1 MPQLT
6 NLNVSPYF
14 DDYDPANDYYR
25 VLFKPGYPVQ
35 ARELT
40 GLQSM
45 LQNQV
50 EKFGQ
55 HFFKEGTKVIPG
67 NTSYTSQYTCI
78 QLNNEF
84 QGVPVAAYVDQL
96 IGTTITGQ
104 TSGVTANVN
113 KILSA
118 EESENGNLTLYVNYL
133 GSNTSNNSTETFSD
147 AEELTCNAIISS
159 GLLGNTTI
167 SVGSPFASTIAN
179 GAAATGSAFHVENGV
194 YFVRGQ
200 FLNVDS
206 ETLIL
211 DQYGNTPSY
220 KIGFNILEEVITP
233 DLDETLNDNS
243 QGFNNYSAPG
253 ADRLKISLNLFKKSL
268 DDTLDDTFVELA
280 TIDSGV
286 LRSKKQN
293 TEYNTFADEL
303 ARRTFEESGD
313 YYVTPFDV
321 AVVNSLNNNIG
332 NNGIFQEGQFT
343 YTGGT
348 PSKDLALYRL
358 SRGKAYV
365 RGYEIETISPTFL
378 DVQKPR
384 TTTTLEDQAIEYKTG
399 PALKLNRIYGSPTIG
414 IGNTYVVSLRDQR
427 TNTTQPGSANLP
439 GKEIGQARI
448 YDFALETGSYS
459 TSNANLNEWDVSLY
473 DIQTITEIH
482 INQPPTSKD
491 GNNGTFGAGTFIKG
505 NNSGATGFLRYAV
518 SSGLALTVTETSGN
532 FIKNEALTFNGI
544 ANGRVAV
551 AVTEFGISNVKS
563 LWGTNNGVVG
573 INTFCADVIQTT
585 KFNVGVATI
594 SPASGAGTIS
604 TIRSTN
610 QLFPGTGELVK
621 INDLVEFSDI
631 SSSDR
636 DPIMARVT
644 SVGTDTITVA
654 GVANVSGVVN
664 GTLPTSALEVS
675 DFKIV
680 STDFESSDEVT
691 LYTELPKHDISSVD
705 LTDASISIRKVYSGE
720 TIANSRIANT
730 LDQAISYKIG
740 AEILQNRIS
749 YRAGYKFEESPRGI
763 TNQNL
768 EGFSLGLGY
777 KINNSRID
785 LSYEKF
791 SLGDTHQM
799 LDAGLLGNI
808 NLDQKKS
815 IIKLSVVTVL

>member
-67 NTSYTSQYTCI
+67 NTSYSSQYTCI

-118 EESENGNLTLYVNYL
+118 EDSENGNLTLYVNYL

-167 SVGSPFASTIAN
+167 SIGSPFASTIAN

-220 KIGFNILEEVITP
+220 KIGFNILEEIITP

-280 TIDSGV
+280 TIDSGI
-286 LRSKKQN
+286 LRSKKET

-321 AVVNSLNNNIG
+321 SVVNSLNNNCV
-332 NNGIFQEGQFT
+332 
-343 YTGGT
+343 
-348 PSKDLALYRL
+348 L
-358 SRGKAYV
+358 SA
-365 RGYEIETISPTFL
+365 
-378 DVQKPR
+378 
-384 TTTTLEDQAIEYKTG
+384 
-399 PALKLNRIYGSPTIG
+399 
-414 IGNTYVVSLRDQR
+414 
-427 TNTTQPGSANLP
+427 
-439 GKEIGQARI
+439 
-448 YDFALETGSYS
+448 
-459 TSNANLNEWDVSLY
+459 
-473 DIQTITEIH
+473 
-482 INQPPTSKD
+482 
-491 GNNGTFGAGTFIKG
+491 
-505 NNSGATGFLRYAV
+505 
-518 SSGLALTVTETSGN
+518 
-532 FIKNEALTFNGI
+532 
-544 ANGRVAV
+544 
-551 AVTEFGISNVKS
+551 
-563 LWGTNNGVVG
+563 
-573 INTFCADVIQTT
+573 
-585 KFNVGVATI
+585 
-594 SPASGAGTIS
+594 
-604 TIRSTN
+604 
-610 QLFPGTGELVK
+610 
-621 INDLVEFSDI
+621 SDI
-631 SSSDR
+631 S
-636 DPIMARVT
+636 
-644 SVGTDTITVA
+644 
-654 GVANVSGVVN
+654 
-664 GTLPTSALEVS
+664 L
-675 DFKIV
+675 
-680 STDFESSDEVT
+680 
-691 LYTELPKHDISSVD
+691 
-705 LTDASISIRKVYSGE
+705 
-720 TIANSRIANT
+720 
-730 LDQAISYKIG
+730 
-740 AEILQNRIS
+740 
-749 YRAGYKFEESPRGI
+749 
-763 TNQNL
+763 
-768 EGFSLGLGY
+768 
-777 KINNSRID
+777 
-785 LSYEKF
+785 
-791 SLGDTHQM
+791 
-799 LDAGLLGNI
+799 I
-808 NLDQKKS
+808 NLYYNL
-815 IIKLSVVTVL
+815 IK

>member
-67 NTSYTSQYTCI
+67 NTSYSSQYTCI

-118 EESENGNLTLYVNYL
+118 EDSENGNLTLYVNYL

-167 SVGSPFASTIAN
+167 SIGSPFASTIAN

-220 KIGFNILEEVITP
+220 KIGFNILEEIITP

-253 ADRLKISLNLFKKSL
+253 ADRLRITLNLFKKSL

-459 TSNANLNEWDVSLY
+459 TSNANLNEWDISLY

-482 INQPPTSKD
+482 INEAPTSKD
-491 GNNGTFGAGTFIKG
+491 GNNGTFSAGTFIKG

-532 FIKNEALTFNGI
+532 FIKNEALPVNGI
-544 ANGRVAV
+544 ANGRVEV
-551 AVTEFGISNVKS
+551 AVTEFVISNV
-563 LWGTNNGVVG
+563 
-573 INTFCADVIQTT
+573 
-585 KFNVGVATI
+585 
-594 SPASGAGTIS
+594 
-604 TIRSTN
+604 
-610 QLFPGTGELVK
+610 
-621 INDLVEFSDI
+621 
-631 SSSDR
+631 
-636 DPIMARVT
+636 
-644 SVGTDTITVA
+644 
-654 GVANVSGVVN
+654 
-664 GTLPTSALEVS
+664 
-675 DFKIV
+675 
-680 STDFESSDEVT
+680 
-691 LYTELPKHDISSVD
+691 
-705 LTDASISIRKVYSGE
+705 
-720 TIANSRIANT
+720 
-730 LDQAISYKIG
+730 
-740 AEILQNRIS
+740 
-749 YRAGYKFEESPRGI
+749 
-763 TNQNL
+763 
-768 EGFSLGLGY
+768 
-777 KINNSRID
+777 
-785 LSYEKF
+785 
-791 SLGDTHQM
+791 
-799 LDAGLLGNI
+799 
-808 NLDQKKS
+808 
-815 IIKLSVVTVL
+815 